1 MAILIDSVS
10 KNLNPWLMAFKS
22 YDDQE
27 EICCFDD
34 AVDLKKNYYCC
45 GLESQIGTL

>member
-22 YDDQE
+22 HDNKEQIY
-27 EICCFDD
+27 CFDD
-34 AVDLKKNYYCC
+34 AVDLKKITTVVVWNH
-45 GLESQIGTL
+45 I